1 MITVSGL
8 TSEEIGTHTIAFDAT
23 FQDCAFESITQNS
36 TLDLT
41 VVCDED
47 NSALTFIEVAG
58 GVGSWTQAV
67 DIQGELFFDY
77 SHYYCGLPT
86 LSTTVIDS
94 DGATSTALTF
104 SHLLVV
110 GETQVEVAFP
120 IENRDQIGT
129 FTMSASFT
137 EPVV

>member
-1 MITVSGL
+1 M
-8 TSEEIGTHTIAFDAT
+8 
-23 FQDCAFESITQNS
+23 
-36 TLDLT
+36 
-41 VVCDED
+41 
-47 NSALTFIEVAG
+47 
-58 GVGSWTQAV
+58 

-104 SHLLVV
+104 SHSLVD
-110 GETQVEVAFP
+110 GETQVKATFT
-120 IENRDQIGT
+120 IENREQIGT
-129 FTMSASFT
+129 FVMSASFT